1 MQGMIIFQYICPPSD
16 NAGLLLFL
24 GTDQESKSYECGDGI
39 FGRGEGGGMIGV
51 FLRNIHVRVQY
62 FYILDGSV
70 TSSPT
75 MIIFMLYIC
84 SIVISF

>member
-1 MQGMIIFQYICPPSD
+1 MLMPS
-16 NAGLLLFL
+16 
-24 GTDQESKSYECGDGI
+24 SYFSWARRKKVKVMNVEMEYLVG
-39 FGRGEGGGMIGV
+39 GRGEGMIGV